1 MQNTQKKIFFMPA
14 RICSFISLAT
24 MLCFTGFRRAEH
36 ESQHGGDLRGGGQV
50 YYGADR
56 QRWRRVLL

>member
-1 MQNTQKKIFFMPA
+1 MPA

-36 ESQHGGDLRGGGQV
+36 GSQHGGDLRGGGQV